1 MENEGLY
8 SGDSQW
14 RTQSSKEDKRDERMY
29 SLNVKRMG
37 LDGCGSINYPS
48 LANSTANKQSSKCC
62 FYCNHQI
69 CTDILVHADGLL
81 AICTLVAPLGTQV
94 RRHQTTLF

>member
-1 MENEGLY
+1 MKAYRIVLLNGEHEVRKKIKEVGL
-8 SGDSQW
+8 
-14 RTQSSKEDKRDERMY
+14 
-29 SLNVKRMG
+29 
-37 LDGCGSINYPS
+37 PS
-48 LANSTANKQSSKCC
+48 LANSTANKQFSKCC